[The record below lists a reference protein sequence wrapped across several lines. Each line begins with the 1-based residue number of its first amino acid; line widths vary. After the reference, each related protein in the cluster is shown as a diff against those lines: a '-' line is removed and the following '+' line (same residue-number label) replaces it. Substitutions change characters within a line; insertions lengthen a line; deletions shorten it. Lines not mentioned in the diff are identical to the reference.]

1 MLGEGIEVEKRPP
14 PIIVKI
20 IIEFKVSVTIRL
32 TQAGLSTLCFL
43 RKSIVKCLS
52 FIFNLFVKFEAGR
65 IFPPLVWRSFRDL
78 IGTTIEGT
86 VITESSHVQ
95 VLFEI
100 SLELSVGIFQPI
112 YKIRIQQAVRFI
124 RHHAQEVWKD
134 WKIHILVITH
144 W

>member
-20 IIEFKVSVTIRL
+20 IIELKVSVTIRL

-43 RKSIVKCLS
+43 RESIVKCLS

-100 SLELSVGIFQPI
+100 SLELSVGIFLPI

-134 WKIHILVITH
+134 
-144 W
+144 